1 MHRGTLCLTFDF
13 DAISLWISRN
23 MITPT
28 PVSRGEFGAFAIP
41 RLLNLLETRG
51 ISSTWFI
58 PGHTIE
64 TYPSLCREV
73 VAAGHEVALHGYAHE
88 NAGTLSEAEERDM
101 FRRAYDLIGELTG
114 APPRGNR
121 TPAWDLTAH
130 TLAIL
135 EELQVDYDSSLMS
148 TDYTPFY
155 ARTGDEIPGDA
166 PTRFGRATNLV
177 EIPVSWSLDDYPHFE
192 YLRGVLPGF
201 RAVEDVYHNWLL
213 DLQYMV
219 RDFDRGVAVVT
230 FHPQAIG
237 RGHRLIGLEEWLD
250 AVGEFPLTYA
260 RLDAVARGF
269 RSGEALGMYDP
280 PQGSHR

>member
-13 DAISLWISRN
+13 DAISLWISRS
-23 MITPT
+23 MLSAT

-41 RLLNLLETRG
+41 RLLNLLEVRG

-64 TYPSLCREV
+64 TYRSLCQEV

-88 NAGTLSEAEERDM
+88 NAGTLSPEAERDM
-101 FRRAYDLIGELTG
+101 FRRAFDLIADLTG
-114 APPRGNR
+114 KPPQGNR
-121 TPAWDLTAH
+121 TPAWDLTPH
-130 TLAIL
+130 TLGIL
-135 EELQVDYDSSLMS
+135 EELGVHYDSSLMS

-155 ARTGDEIPGDA
+155 ARAGDEIPLDG
-166 PTRFGRATNLV
+166 PTRFGRTTNLV
-177 EIPVSWSLDDYPHFE
+177 ELPVSWSLDDYPHFE

-201 RAVEDVYHNWLL
+201 RAVDAVYQNWLQ

-237 RGHRLIGLEEWLD
+237 RGHRLLGLERWLD
-250 AVGEFPLTYA
+250 AAAELPLSYS
-260 RLDAVARGF
+260 RLDAVAADYRG
-269 RSGEALGMYDP
+269 GAALGVYDP
-280 PQGSHR
+280 AAGSHR